1 MRVPRMRTVALCNAV
16 FADAMLDRTVLGAT
30 ELFDRE
36 LEGAQFTDPD
46 LRNANNLLEPII
58 SMLS

>member
-1 MRVPRMRTVALCNAV
+1 MCNAV

-30 ELFDRE
+30 KLFDRE